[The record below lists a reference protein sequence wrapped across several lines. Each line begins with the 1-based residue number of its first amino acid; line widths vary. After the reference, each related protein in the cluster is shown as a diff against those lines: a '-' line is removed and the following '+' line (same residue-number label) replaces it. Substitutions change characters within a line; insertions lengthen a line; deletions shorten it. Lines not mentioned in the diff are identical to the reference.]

1 MSRDA
6 YGKVIHRNFKRS
18 NSNQPLTELLS
29 PHAGT
34 IIQALVGDAVPDM
47 EPGKDGCVSAIL
59 GTAVPASTWTALSE
73 LHSSSL
79 WMTWDVS
86 RKSERDR
93 RFAIARSPRDN
104 GPTHAHRECA
114 TSSWFRVFPH
124 GTKGPAKEEFVPC
137 TLAQPCTAV
146 PKYTD

>member
-1 MSRDA
+1 MLRELSRDA

-59 GTAVPASTWTALSE
+59 GTAVPACDLDKPS
-73 LHSSSL
+73 
-79 WMTWDVS
+79 
-86 RKSERDR
+86 
-93 RFAIARSPRDN
+93 
-104 GPTHAHRECA
+104 GA
-114 TSSWFRVFPH
+114 TSEPSL
-124 GTKGPAKEEFVPC
+124 C
-137 TLAQPCTAV
+137 TSTFIV
-146 PKYTD
+146 